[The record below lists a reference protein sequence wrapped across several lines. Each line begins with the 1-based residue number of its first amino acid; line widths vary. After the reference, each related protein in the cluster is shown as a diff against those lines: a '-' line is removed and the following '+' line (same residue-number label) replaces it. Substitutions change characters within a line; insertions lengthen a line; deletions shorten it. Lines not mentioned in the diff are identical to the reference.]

1 MSTLPTSDVTVHQNQ
16 IMYPVGVCD
25 YFPVEG
31 KEMVMGTQENR
42 KPEDD
47 KDLMIYSSQVWMRI
61 ILNEAHN
68 ALYGASKL
76 LPNGCCT
83 LW

>member
-1 MSTLPTSDVTVHQNQ
+1 
-16 IMYPVGVCD
+16 MYPVGVCG

-47 KDLMIYSSQVWMRI
+47 KDLMIYSSQIWMRI

-68 ALYGASKL
+68 ALYGASKS
-76 LPNGCCT
+76 LPKDCCT
-83 LW
+83 LR